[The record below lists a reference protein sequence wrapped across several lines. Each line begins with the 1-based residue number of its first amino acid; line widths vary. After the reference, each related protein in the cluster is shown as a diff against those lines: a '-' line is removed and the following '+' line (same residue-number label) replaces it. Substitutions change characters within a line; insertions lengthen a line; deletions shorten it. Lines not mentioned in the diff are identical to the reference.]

1 MEEKIEMKLRTFMDI
16 MDSKKEY
23 EKESDELEEL
33 LDLIFDNVRLGYKEQ
48 LVIDDSEAIMEY
60 LKVKEKYR
68 YNKKQAEL
76 IDKKEEGKGNV

>member
-48 LVIDDSEAIMEY
+48 LVIDYSEAIMEY
-60 LKVKEKYR
+60 LKVKERDIYDQ
-68 YNKKQAEL
+68 KQAEL
-76 IDKKEEGKGNV
+76 IDKKEEKNDSN

>member
-33 LDLIFDNVRLGYKEQ
+33 LDLIFDNVRLGYKNQ

-60 LKVKEKYR
+60 LKVKERDIYDQ
-68 YNKKQAEL
+68 KQAEL
-76 IDKKEEGKGNV
+76 IDKRLEEK

>member
-60 LKVKEKYR
+60 LKVKERDIYD
-68 YNKKQAEL
+68 KKQAEL
-76 IDKKEEGKGNV
+76 IDKRLEEK

>member
-48 LVIDDSEAIMEY
+48 LVIDDSEDIMEY
-60 LKVKEKYR
+60 LKVKERDIYDQ
-68 YNKKQAEL
+68 KQAEL
-76 IDKKEEGKGNV
+76 IDKRLEEK

>member
-48 LVIDDSEAIMEY
+48 LVIDYSEAIMEY
-60 LKVKEKYR
+60 LKVKERDIYDQ
-68 YNKKQAEL
+68 KQAEL
-76 IDKKEEGKGNV
+76 IDKKLEEK

>member
-23 EKESDELEEL
+23 EKKSDELEEL

-60 LKVKEKYR
+60 LKVKERDIYD
-68 YNKKQAEL
+68 KKQAEL
-76 IDKKEEGKGNV
+76 IDKRLEEK

>member
-60 LKVKEKYR
+60 LKVKERDIYDQ
-68 YNKKQAEL
+68 KQAEL
-76 IDKKEEGKGNV
+76 IDKKEEKNDSN

>member
-60 LKVKEKYR
+60 LKVKERDIYD
-68 YNKKQAEL
+68 KKQAEL
-76 IDKKEEGKGNV
+76 IDKKEVK

>member
-1 MEEKIEMKLRTFMDI
+1 MEEKVEMKLRTFMDI

-33 LDLIFDNVRLGYKEQ
+33 LDLIFDNVRLGYKNQ

-60 LKVKEKYR
+60 LKVKERDIYD
-68 YNKKQAEL
+68 KKQAEL
-76 IDKKEEGKGNV
+76 IDKRLEEK